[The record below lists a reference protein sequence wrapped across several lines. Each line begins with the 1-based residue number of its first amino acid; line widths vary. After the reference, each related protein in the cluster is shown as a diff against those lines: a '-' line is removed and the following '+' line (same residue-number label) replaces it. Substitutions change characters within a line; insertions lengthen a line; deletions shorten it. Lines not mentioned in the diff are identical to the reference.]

1 MTQTSATRIFPRT
14 SVGLITL
21 KMDHLIWDSNLLEL
35 CQPKFPSQRSYL
47 VMMPTKLEQGLAERK
62 RLCRS
67 QDDASWEHMDATVSE
82 VNFMPLDFG
91 VREP

>member
-1 MTQTSATRIFPRT
+1 
-14 SVGLITL
+14 
-21 KMDHLIWDSNLLEL
+21 
-35 CQPKFPSQRSYL
+35 
-47 VMMPTKLEQGLAERK
+47 MPTKLEQGLAERK

-67 QDDASWEHMDATVSE
+67 QDDTSWERMDATVSE

>member
-1 MTQTSATRIFPRT
+1 MSTKISIAKKLLGDDAYQARTRLSR
-14 SVGLITL
+14 
-21 KMDHLIWDSNLLEL
+21 E
-35 CQPKFPSQRSYL
+35 
-47 VMMPTKLEQGLAERK
+47 

-67 QDDASWEHMDATVSE
+67 QDDASWERMDATVSE